1 MNLPIFAINL
11 DRQTGRWSELC
22 ASAEAAGLTLQR
34 VAAID
39 GRALA
44 KEDWTEIDLP
54 TARKLSG
61 RDILPGEY
69 ACYRSHIQALETFLA
84 GGGSHGLIV
93 EDDVFFSENTIRRIE
108 AIIAAVPDF
117 DVIKLTNH
125 RMSFFMRA
133 VATTQGDEI
142 GRALHGP
149 QGSAAAYL
157 VTREGA
163 RGLLSALAVMKMPWD
178 VALERF
184 WDTGLKVYS
193 VRQNVLGFAR
203 NSAIS
208 DIAGPSGSY
217 KSARLRGPSR
227 LSAGALRAID
237 ELRRL
242 HHVLLRPPLPRET
255 VDYAREDAPRNTL
268 LLLLAALA
276 ILALVSAVWREAHT
290 YRYAGLALASVA
302 LIRWFRVDLWTY
314 SKPLIGW
321 VGALC
326 VAWSLYAFIRLAI
339 VYFGTHQLGGAEGI
353 YLFPLLYATTGFAL
367 LLFVRRPARLVL
379 WFMILSLVFLAA
391 DTGYSDMLHGTRPE
405 PWLFNNPIHA
415 SVSAG
420 FIFLCTLQ
428 FMAYT
433 AQRTDLDKVTR
444 SLHWALSTAVLVFA
458 LINIIALRSKGVW
471 LALAL
476 ALLVLAVMT
485 LARGHRRE
493 LMVGG
498 GVLAIVAAGV
508 VAAHDIFWSTAGDTM
523 IFVRSLVSDV
533 LSHGVLPAFDR
544 AIANSTVPLAAR
556 ERLMLWYDAI
566 EVWKR
571 HPIFGASSSWLTE
584 WQNRT
589 YHPMIYNVF
598 HNGYLEIAVRYG
610 VVGLAFFAFLYI
622 WSARQVL
629 LAARAGLIA
638 PAAWSCYIS
647 TLVFFALTIL
657 SNSNNR
663 LAMGEAFMWFAAAF
677 GFYCFYLRQQNNLV
691 APRTYF

>member
-11 DRQTGRWSELC
+11 DRETGRWSELL

-34 VAAID
+34 IAAID

-44 KEDWTEIDLP
+44 KADWTEIDLP

-69 ACYRSHIQALETFLA
+69 ACYRSHIHALETFLA
-84 GGGSHGLIV
+84 GGSAYGLIV
-93 EDDVFFSENTIRRIE
+93 EDDVLFSENTMRRIE

-117 DVIKLTNH
+117 DVIKLNNH

-133 VATTQGDEI
+133 VETTEGDEI

-163 RGLLSALAVMKMPWD
+163 QGLLSALAVMKMPWD

-193 VRQNVLGFAR
+193 VRKNVLGFAA
-203 NSAIS
+203 SSKIS
-208 DIAGPSGSY
+208 GIAGPSGSY
-217 KSARLRGPSR
+217 KFARLAWPSR
-227 LSAGALRAID
+227 LDAGAFRAKD
-237 ELRRL
+237 ELSRL
-242 HHVLLRPPLPRET
+242 HHVLLRPPLPREIP
-255 VDYAREDAPRNTL
+255 DYARADAPRYTVL
-268 LLLLAALA
+268 LVLAVFA
-276 ILALVSAVWREAHT
+276 ILAMASAVWREADT
-290 YRYAGLALASVA
+290 YRFAGIALAAVA
-302 LIRWFRVDLWTY
+302 AIRWFRQDLWTY

-321 VGALC
+321 VGGLC
-326 VAWSLYAFIRLAI
+326 LGWSLYVFIRLAI
-339 VYFGTHQLGGAEGI
+339 VYFGTHQLGAAEGI
-353 YLFPLLYATTGFAL
+353 YLFPLFYATTGFAL
-367 LLFVRRPARLVL
+367 LLFVRRPGQLVL
-379 WFMILSLVFLAA
+379 WFMVLSLVFLAA
-391 DTGYSDMLHGTRPE
+391 DTGYSDILHGTRPE

-415 SVSAG
+415 SVAAG

-433 AQRTDLDKVTR
+433 AQRTDLNKVSR
-444 SLHWALSTAVLVFA
+444 ILHWALSTAVLLFA
-458 LINIIALRSKGVW
+458 FANIVALRSKGVW

-476 ALLVLAVMT
+476 VLLLLAIMT

-493 LMVGG
+493 LMIGG
-498 GVLAIVAAGV
+498 GVLAIVAASV
-508 VAAHDIFWSTAGDTM
+508 VAMHNIFWSTAGDTM
-523 IFVRSLVSDV
+523 IFVKNLVSDA

-544 AIANSTVPLAAR
+544 AIASNTVPVAAR
-556 ERLMLWYDAI
+556 ERLMLWADAI

-589 YHPMIYNVF
+589 YHPMIFNVF

-610 VVGLAFFAFLYI
+610 VVGLAFFGFLYA
-622 WSARQVL
+622 WSSRQVL
-629 LAARAGLIA
+629 LAVRSKLVA
-638 PAAWSCYIS
+638 PAVWPCYIS
-647 TLVFFALTIL
+647 TLVFFALTVL

-663 LAMGEAFMWFAAAF
+663 LAIGEAFMWLAAAF
-677 GFYCFYLRQQNNLV
+677 GFYCFYLRQQKNLV
-691 APRTYF
+691 EPRTYF

>member
-11 DRQTGRWSELC
+11 DRETCRWSGLL

-34 VAAID
+34 IAAVD
-39 GRALA
+39 GRTLP

-54 TARKLSG
+54 TAKKLSG

-84 GGGSHGLIV
+84 GGSAHGLIV
-93 EDDVFFSENTIRRIE
+93 EDDVLFGEDTIRRVE

-133 VATTQGDEI
+133 VKTTQGDEI

-163 RGLLSALAVMKMPWD
+163 KGLLSALAVMKMPWD

-193 VRQNVLGFAR
+193 VRQNLLGFAKS
-203 NSAIS
+203 SAIS
-208 DIAGPSGSY
+208 GIAGPSGSY
-217 KSARLRGPSR
+217 KSARLGGWSR
-227 LSAGALRAID
+227 LSAGMSRAWD

-242 HHVLLRPPLPRET
+242 HHVFLRPPLPKEIP
-255 VDYAREDAPRNTL
+255 DYARDDVPRSTL
-268 LLLLAALA
+268 LQFLAAFA
-276 ILALVSAVWREAHT
+276 ILALASAVWREADT
-290 YRYAGLALASVA
+290 YRFAGMALAVVA
-302 LIRWFRVDLWTY
+302 AIRWLRVDLWTY

-321 VGALC
+321 VGGLC
-326 VAWSLYAFIRLAI
+326 VGWSLYVFIRLAI
-339 VYFGTHQLGGAEGI
+339 VYFDSHQLGGAEGI
-353 YLFPLLYATTGFAL
+353 YLFPLFYATTGFAF
-367 LLFVRRPARLVL
+367 LLFVRRPERLVL

-391 DTGYSDMLHGTRPE
+391 DTGYSDILHGTRPV

-415 SVSAG
+415 SLAAG

-428 FMAYT
+428 FIAHT
-433 AQRTDLDKVTR
+433 AQRTDLSTTTR
-444 SLHWALSTAVLVFA
+444 SMYWALSAAVLLFA
-458 LINIIALRSKGVW
+458 LVNIIALRSKGVW

-476 ALLVLAVMT
+476 VLVLLAVMI

-498 GVLAIVAAGV
+498 GVLGIVAAGV
-508 VAAHDIFWSTAGDTM
+508 VAAQGIFWSTAGDTM

-544 AIANSTVPLAAR
+544 AIASNTVPLAAK
-556 ERLMLWYDAI
+556 ERLMLWADALDI
-566 EVWKR
+566 WKR

-589 YHPMIYNVF
+589 YHPMIFNVF
-598 HNGYLEIAVRYG
+598 HNGYLEIGVRYG

-622 WSARQVL
+622 WSSRQVL
-629 LAARAGLIA
+629 LAVRARLIA
-638 PAAWSCYIS
+638 PAVWPCYLS
-647 TLVFFALTIL
+647 TLVFFAISIL

-663 LAMGEAFMWFAAAF
+663 LSMGEGFMWFAAAF
-677 GFYCFYLRQQNNLV
+677 GFYCFYLRQQNDLV

>member
-1 MNLPIFAINL
+1 MDLSIFAINL
-11 DRQTGRWSELC
+11 DRETDRWSELL

-39 GRALA
+39 GHALA
-44 KEDWTEIDLP
+44 EKDWREIDLP

-61 RDILPGEY
+61 RYILPGEY

-84 GGGSHGLIV
+84 SGGAHGIIV
-93 EDDVFFSENTIRRIE
+93 EDDVLFRNDTARRIQ

-125 RMSFFMRA
+125 RISLFLRA
-133 VATTQGDEI
+133 VETKEGDEI

-163 RGLLSALAVMKMPWD
+163 QGLLSALAVMKMPWD

-193 VRQNVLGFAR
+193 TRQGVLDFAD
-203 NSAIS
+203 SSVIS
-208 DIAGPSGSY
+208 GIVDPSGSY
-217 KSARLRGPSR
+217 KFARLSWPGRWGS
-227 LSAGALRAID
+227 GALRAWD
-237 ELRRL
+237 QLLRL
-242 HHVLLRPPLPRET
+242 HHTLLRPPLPREIP
-255 VDYAREDAPRNTL
+255 DYARDDAPRNSL

-276 ILALVSAVWREAHT
+276 ILALVSAVWREADT
-290 YRYAGLALASVA
+290 YRYAGIALATVA
-302 LIRWFRVDLWTY
+302 FIHWFGLDLWTY

-321 VGALC
+321 VGCLC
-326 VAWSLYAFIRLAI
+326 LGWSFYVFIRLAI
-339 VYFGTHQLGGAEGI
+339 VYFGTGQLGSAEGI
-353 YLFPLLYATTGFAL
+353 YLFPLFYATTGFSL
-367 LLFVRRPARLVL
+367 LLFVRQPARLVL
-379 WFMILSLVFLAA
+379 WFMVLSLVFLAA
-391 DTGYSDMLHGTRPE
+391 DTGHPGVLHGIRPV

-415 SVSAG
+415 SLAAG

-428 FMAYT
+428 FMVYT
-433 AQRTDLDKVTR
+433 AQRADLGNATR
-444 SLHWALSTAVLVFA
+444 SLHWALSATVLLFA
-458 LINIIALRSKGVW
+458 LANIIALQSKGVW

-476 ALLVLAVMT
+476 TLLLLAVMA

-498 GVLAIVAAGV
+498 GVLATVAAGI
-508 VAAHDIFWSTAGDTM
+508 VAMRHLFWRTAGDTM
-523 IFVRSLVSDV
+523 IFAKSLVLDI
-533 LSHGVLPAFDR
+533 LSRGVMPAFDQ
-544 AIANSTVPLAAR
+544 AIASDTTPFAAK
-556 ERLMLWYDAI
+556 ERLMLWADAI

-589 YHPMIYNVF
+589 YHPTIRDVF

-622 WSARQVL
+622 WSSRQVL
-629 LAARAGLIA
+629 LAMRARLIA

-647 TLVFFALTIL
+647 TLVFFAITIL

-663 LAMGEAFMWFAAAF
+663 LAIGEAFMWFAAAF
-677 GFYCFYLRQQNNLV
+677 GFYCFYLRQQKGLIE
-691 APRTYF
+691 PRTYF

>member
-11 DRQTGRWSELC
+11 DRETGRWSELV

-34 VAAID
+34 IAAID

-69 ACYRSHIQALETFLA
+69 ACYRSHIRALETFLA
-84 GGGSHGLIV
+84 GGGAYGLIV
-93 EDDVFFSENTIRRIE
+93 EDDVLFSERTMRRIE

-117 DVIKLTNH
+117 DAIKLTNH
-125 RMSFFMRA
+125 RTSFFMRA
-133 VATTQGDEI
+133 IETTEGDEI

-157 VTREGA
+157 VTRQGA
-163 RGLLSALAVMKMPWD
+163 QGLLSALAVMKMPWD

-184 WDTGLKVYS
+184 WDTGLKIYS
-193 VRQNVLGFAR
+193 VRQNVLGFAASSKI
-203 NSAIS
+203 SA
-208 DIAGPSGSY
+208 IAGPSGSY
-217 KSARLRGPSR
+217 KSARLGGPSR
-227 LSAGALRAID
+227 LSAGALRAKD

-255 VDYAREDAPRNTL
+255 LDYAKDNAPRHTL

-276 ILALVSAVWREAHT
+276 TLAMVSAVWREADT
-290 YRYAGLALASVA
+290 YRYAGLALALVA
-302 LIRWFRVDLWTY
+302 VIRWFRVDLWTY

-321 VGALC
+321 VGFLC
-326 VAWSLYAFIRLAI
+326 LGWSLYVFIRLAI

-353 YLFPLLYATTGFAL
+353 YMFPLFYATTGFAF
-367 LLFVRRPARLVL
+367 LLFIRQPARLVF

-391 DTGYSDMLHGTRPE
+391 DTFYSDMLQGIQPTPR
-405 PWLFNNPIHA
+405 LFNNPIHA
-415 SVSAG
+415 SVAAG
-420 FIFLCTLQ
+420 FIFLCALQ

-433 AQRTDLDKVTR
+433 AQRTDLGKATKN
-444 SLHWALSTAVLVFA
+444 LHWALSTAVLLFA
-458 LINIIALRSKGVW
+458 LVNIIEMRSKGVW

-476 ALLVLAVMT
+476 ALLLLAVMT

-493 LMVGG
+493 LLVSGA
-498 GVLAIVAAGV
+498 VLAIVAAGV
-508 VAAHDIFWSTAGDTM
+508 VATHNIFSSTAGDTM
-523 IFVRSLVSDV
+523 IFVKALVPDV
-533 LSHGVLPAFDR
+533 LRHGVLPAFDR
-544 AIANSTVPLAAR
+544 AIASDVTPLAAK
-556 ERLMLWYDAI
+556 ERLMLWADAI
-566 EVWKR
+566 EIWKR

-584 WQNRT
+584 WQHRT
-589 YHPMIYNVF
+589 YHPMILNVF

-610 VVGLAFFAFLYI
+610 VVGLAFFAFLYT
-622 WSARQVL
+622 WSSRQVL
-629 LAARAGLIA
+629 LAMRTKLIA

-647 TLVFFALTIL
+647 TLVFFAITIL
-657 SNSNNR
+657 TNSNNR

-677 GFYCFYLRQQNNLV
+677 GFYCFYVRQQNNLV

>member
-1 MNLPIFAINL
+1 MNLSIFAINL
-11 DRQTGRWSELC
+11 DRETGRWSELL
-22 ASAEAAGLTLQR
+22 ASAEAVGLTLQR
-34 VAAID
+34 IAAVD

-44 KEDWTEIDLP
+44 KEEWTEIDLP

-84 GGGSHGLIV
+84 GGSAYGLIV
-93 EDDVFFSENTIRRIE
+93 EDDVLFSEDTKRRIE

-133 VATTQGDEI
+133 VETTEGDEI

-163 RGLLSALAVMKMPWD
+163 QGLLSALAVMKMPWD

-193 VRQNVLGFAR
+193 VHQNVLGFAK
-203 NSAIS
+203 SSKIS
-208 DIAGPSGSY
+208 GIAGPSGSY
-217 KSARLRGPSR
+217 KFARFAWPNR
-227 LSAGALRAID
+227 LGAAAFRARD
-237 ELRRL
+237 ELCRL
-242 HHVLLRPPLPRET
+242 HHVLLRPPLPWET
-255 VDYAREDAPRNTL
+255 PDYARDDAPRNTL
-268 LLLLAALA
+268 FLFLAALG
-276 ILALVSAVWREAHT
+276 ILALTSAVWHEAHT
-290 YRYAGLALASVA
+290 YRYAGLTLAAVA
-302 LIRWFRVDLWTY
+302 AIRWFRVDLWTY

-321 VGALC
+321 VGWLC
-326 VAWSLYAFIRLAI
+326 LGWSLYVFIRLAI

-353 YLFPLLYATTGFAL
+353 YLFPLFYATTGFAF
-367 LLFVRRPARLVL
+367 LLFVRQPARLVL
-379 WFMILSLVFLAA
+379 WFMILSLVFMAA
-391 DTGYSDMLHGTRPE
+391 DTGYSDMLHGTRPV

-415 SVSAG
+415 SVAAG

-428 FMAYT
+428 FMAHT
-433 AQRTDLDKVTR
+433 AQRTDLNKAAR
-444 SLHWALSTAVLVFA
+444 SLHWALSTAVLLFA
-458 LINIIALRSKGVW
+458 LANIIALRSKGVW

-476 ALLVLAVMT
+476 ALLLLAVMT

-508 VAAHDIFWSTAGDTM
+508 VAAQGIFWSTAGDTM
-523 IFVRSLVSDV
+523 IFVKSLVADV

-544 AIANSTVPLAAR
+544 AIASTTVPFAAK
-556 ERLMLWYDAI
+556 ERLMLWADAI

-589 YHPMIYNVF
+589 YHPTIFAVF

-610 VVGLAFFAFLYI
+610 VVGLAFFALLYT
-622 WSARQVL
+622 WSSRQVL
-629 LAARAGLIA
+629 LAVRARLIA
-638 PAAWSCYIS
+638 PAAWPCYIS
-647 TLVFFALTIL
+647 TLVFFAITIL

-677 GFYCFYLRQQNNLV
+677 GFYCFYLRQQKNLV
-691 APRTYF
+691 APRTYL

>member
-11 DRQTGRWSELC
+11 DRETDRWSGLL
-22 ASAEAAGLTLQR
+22 ASAEAAGLTLHR
-34 VAAID
+34 IAAID

-44 KEDWTEIDLP
+44 KADWTEIDLP
-54 TARKLSG
+54 TARRLSG

-84 GGGSHGLIV
+84 NGSAHGLIV
-93 EDDVFFSENTIRRIE
+93 EDDVLFGENTMRRIE

-133 VATTQGDEI
+133 VGTTQGDEI

-163 RGLLSALAVMKMPWD
+163 QGLLSALAVMKMPWD

-193 VRQNVLGFAR
+193 VRQNVLGFAA
-203 NSAIS
+203 SS
-208 DIAGPSGSY
+208 KVSGIAGPSGSY
-217 KSARLRGPSR
+217 KFARLPWPGRWVAGVSR
-227 LSAGALRAID
+227 ARD
-237 ELRRL
+237 ELCRL
-242 HHVLLRPPLPRET
+242 HHVLLRPPLPLET
-255 VDYAREDAPRNTL
+255 PDYARDDAPRNTL
-268 LLLLAALA
+268 LLVLASFA
-276 ILALVSAVWREAHT
+276 ILALVSSAWREADT
-290 YRYAGLALASVA
+290 YRYAGLALALVA
-302 LIRWFRVDLWTY
+302 AIRWFRVDLWTY

-321 VGALC
+321 VGGLC
-326 VAWSLYAFIRLAI
+326 VGWSLYVFIRLAV

-353 YLFPLLYATTGFAL
+353 YLFPLFYATTGFAL
-367 LLFVRRPARLVL
+367 LLFARRPARLVL

-391 DTGYSDMLHGTRPE
+391 DTGYSTILHGIRPE

-415 SVSAG
+415 SVAAG
-420 FIFLCTLQ
+420 FVFLCTLQ

-433 AQRTDLDKVTR
+433 AQRTDLGKTTR
-444 SLHWALSTAVLVFA
+444 SLHWALSAAVLLFA
-458 LINIIALRSKGVW
+458 LVNIIALRSKGVW

-476 ALLVLAVMT
+476 ALLLVAVMT

-498 GVLAIVAAGV
+498 GVLAIVAAGF
-508 VAAHDIFWSTAGDTM
+508 VAAHNIFWSTAGDTM
-523 IFVRSLVSDV
+523 IFVKSLVADV
-533 LSHGVLPAFDR
+533 LSRGVLPAFDR
-544 AIANSTVPLAAR
+544 AIASNTVPLAAK
-556 ERLMLWYDAI
+556 ERLMLWADAI

-589 YHPMIYNVF
+589 YHPMIFNVF

-610 VVGLAFFAFLYI
+610 VVGLAFFAFLYT
-622 WSARQVL
+622 WSSRQVL
-629 LAARAGLIA
+629 LAVRARLIA
-638 PAAWSCYIS
+638 PAAWPCYIS

-691 APRTYF
+691 QPRTYF

>member
-11 DRQTGRWSELC
+11 DRETGRWSELL

-34 VAAID
+34 IAAVD

-44 KEDWTEIDLP
+44 KKDWTEIDLP
-54 TARKLSG
+54 AARKLSG

-69 ACYRSHIQALETFLA
+69 ACYRSHIQALEAFLA
-84 GGGSHGLIV
+84 GGGAYGLIV
-93 EDDVFFSENTIRRIE
+93 EDDVLFSENTIRRIE

-117 DVIKLTNH
+117 DAIKLTNH

-133 VATTQGDEI
+133 VETTEGDEI

-163 RGLLSALAVMKMPWD
+163 QGLLSALAVMKMPWD

-193 VRQNVLGFAR
+193 VRQNVLGFAA
-203 NSAIS
+203 SSKIS
-208 DIAGPSGSY
+208 GIAGPSGSY
-217 KSARLRGPSR
+217 KFARLGGPSR
-227 LSAGALRAID
+227 LSAGALRAGD

-242 HHVLLRPPLPRET
+242 HHVLLRPSLPRET
-255 VDYAREDAPRNTL
+255 PDYAKDDAPRNTL

-276 ILALVSAVWREAHT
+276 ILALVSAVWREADT
-290 YRYAGLALASVA
+290 YRYASLALALVA
-302 LIRWFRVDLWTY
+302 VVRWFRVDLWTY

-321 VGALC
+321 VGGLC
-326 VAWSLYAFIRLAI
+326 VGWSLYVFIRLAI
-339 VYFGTHQLGGAEGI
+339 VYFGTHQLGGAEGV
-353 YLFPLLYATTGFAL
+353 YMFPLFYATTGFAF
-367 LLFVRRPARLVL
+367 LLFVRQPARLVL

-391 DTGYSDMLHGTRPE
+391 DTFYSDMFQGVQPTPR
-405 PWLFNNPIHA
+405 LFNNPIHA
-415 SVSAG
+415 SVAAG
-420 FIFLCTLQ
+420 FIFLCALQ

-433 AQRTDLDKVTR
+433 AQRTDLRKATKN
-444 SLHWALSTAVLVFA
+444 LYWALSAAVLLFA
-458 LINIIALRSKGVW
+458 LVNIIEMRSKGVW

-476 ALLVLAVMT
+476 VLLLLAVMT

-493 LMVGG
+493 LLVSC
-498 GVLAIVAAGV
+498 GVLAIVAVGI
-508 VAAHDIFWSTAGDTM
+508 VATRNVFSSTAGDTM
-523 IFVRSLVSDV
+523 IFVKALVPDV
-533 LSHGVLPAFDR
+533 LRHGVLPAFDR
-544 AIANSTVPLAAR
+544 AIASDTVPLAAK
-556 ERLMLWYDAI
+556 ERLMLWADAI
-566 EVWKR
+566 EIWKR

-584 WQNRT
+584 WQHRT
-589 YHPMIYNVF
+589 YHPMIFNVF

-610 VVGLAFFAFLYI
+610 VVGLAFFAFLYT
-622 WSARQVL
+622 WSSRQVL
-629 LAARAGLIA
+629 LAMRAKLVA

-647 TLVFFALTIL
+647 TLVFFAITIL
-657 SNSNNR
+657 TNSNNR

-677 GFYCFYLRQQNNLV
+677 GFYCFYVRQQKNLV

>member
-11 DRQTGRWSELC
+11 DRETGRWSELC

-34 VAAID
+34 IAAVD

-44 KEDWTEIDLP
+44 EKDWTEIDLP
-54 TARKLSG
+54 AARKLSG
-61 RDILPGEY
+61 RDILSGEY
-69 ACYRSHIQALETFLA
+69 ACYRSHIRALETFLA
-84 GGGSHGLIV
+84 VGSAHGLIV
-93 EDDVFFSENTIRRIE
+93 EDDVLFSKNTMRRIE

-133 VATTQGDEI
+133 VETVEGDEI

-157 VTREGA
+157 VTRKGA
-163 RGLLSALAVMKMPWD
+163 QGLLSALAVMKMPWD

-193 VRQNVLGFAR
+193 VRQNVLGFAA
-203 NSAIS
+203 SSGIS
-208 DIAGPSGSY
+208 GIAGPSGSY
-217 KSARLRGPSR
+217 KSARLGGPSR
-227 LSAGALRAID
+227 LRAGVLRASD

-242 HHVLLRPPLPRET
+242 HHVLLPPPLPRNAL
-255 VDYAREDAPRNTL
+255 DDAKDNAPRHTL

-276 ILALVSAVWREAHT
+276 ILALVSAVWREADT
-290 YRYAGLALASVA
+290 YRYAGLALALVA
-302 LIRWFRVDLWTY
+302 VIRWFRVDLWTY

-321 VGALC
+321 VGFLC
-326 VAWSLYAFIRLAI
+326 LGWSLYVFIRLAI

-353 YLFPLLYATTGFAL
+353 YMFPLFYATTGFAF
-367 LLFVRRPARLVL
+367 LLFVRQPARLVL

-391 DTGYSDMLHGTRPE
+391 DTFYSDMFQGIQPA

-415 SVSAG
+415 SVAAG

-428 FMAYT
+428 FMAYS
-433 AQRTDLDKVTR
+433 AQRTDLGKATKN
-444 SLHWALSTAVLVFA
+444 LHWALSTAVLLLA
-458 LINIIALRSKGVW
+458 LVNIIEMRSKGVW

-476 ALLVLAVMT
+476 ALLLLAVMT

-493 LMVGG
+493 LLVSG
-498 GVLAIVAAGV
+498 GVLVIVAAGI
-508 VAAHDIFWSTAGDTM
+508 VAAHNIFSSTADDTM
-523 IFVRSLVSDV
+523 AFVKTLVPDV
-533 LSHGVLPAFDR
+533 FRHGVLPAFDR
-544 AIANSTVPLAAR
+544 AIASDAVPLAAK
-556 ERLMLWYDAI
+556 ERLMLWADAI
-566 EVWKR
+566 NIWKR

-589 YHPMIYNVF
+589 YHPMIFNVF

-610 VVGLAFFAFLYI
+610 VVGLAFFAFLYT

-629 LAARAGLIA
+629 LAMRAKLVA

-657 SNSNNR
+657 TNSNNR

-677 GFYCFYLRQQNNLV
+677 GFYCFYVRQQKNLV